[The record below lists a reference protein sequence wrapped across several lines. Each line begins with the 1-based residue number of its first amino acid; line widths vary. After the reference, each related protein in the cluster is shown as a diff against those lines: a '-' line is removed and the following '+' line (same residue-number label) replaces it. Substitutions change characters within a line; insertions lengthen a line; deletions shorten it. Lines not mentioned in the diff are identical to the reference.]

1 MSISFVVY
9 SSSCGVNFAA
19 VIKSLFSVILD
30 SWFTAWFSVILESLF
45 TSVEVVDSWLRSADV
60 EIVLTDSSCGV
71 VV

>member
-19 VIKSLFSVILD
+19 AIESLFSVILD
-30 SWFTAWFSVILESLF
+30 SWFLAWFTVILESLL
-45 TSVEVVDSWLRSADV
+45 SLESVVDSWLRSVSV